1 MTMYYDIKRLAEL
14 AAEIKDSGSIDLV
27 AGLADMAFCKGA
39 ITLISIHTPRVG
51 SVSPYRIICS
61 RR

>member
-1 MTMYYDIKRLAEL
+1 MYYDIKHLAEL

-39 ITLISIHTPRVG
+39 ITLEQKQDIRSILVG
-51 SVSPYRIICS
+51 GANEQCVG
-61 RR
+61 

>member
-14 AAEIKDSGSIDLV
+14 AAEIKDSGSIELV

-39 ITLISIHTPRVG
+39 ITLEQKHDIRSILVG
-51 SVSPYRIICS
+51 AAHE
-61 RR
+61 

>member
-14 AAEIKDSGSIDLV
+14 AAEIKDSGSIELV

-39 ITLISIHTPRVG
+39 ITLEQKHDIRSILVG
-51 SVSPYRIICS
+51 ASDA
-61 RR
+61 